1 MGYLNLIRII
11 LWKDITTEFRTKE
24 IFTSLLVF
32 TLLVALVFAF
42 AFDPGSQRMRE
53 LAPGILW
60 VAFTFGGVLGLN
72 RSFLAEKENDCLQG
86 LLLSPM
92 DRGAL
97 YLGKMIGNV
106 LFMGIIEIFTFP
118 VFAAFLNLPLFE
130 VLLRLI
136 VVIVLSTIGFAA
148 VGTLFA
154 AMSVNT
160 RTREVMLPIL
170 LFPVAVPVIIAAV
183 KATGKVLAGDPLGD
197 AADWLKLLGVFDV
210 IFVVI
215 CFLTFEYV
223 VEE

>member
-11 LWKDITTEFRTKE
+11 LWKDITTELRTKE
-24 IFTSLLVF
+24 VFTNLLVF
-32 TLLVALVFAF
+32 TVLVALIFAF
-42 AFDPGSQRMRE
+42 AFDPGTQSMRQV
-53 LAPGILW
+53 APGILW
-60 VAFTFGGVLGLN
+60 VAFTFGGILGLN
-72 RSFLAEKENDCLQG
+72 RSFMAEKENDCLQG
-86 LLLSPM
+86 ILLSPM
-92 DRGAL
+92 DRGAV

-106 LFMGIIEIFTFP
+106 LFMGIMEVFTFP
-118 VFAAFLNLPLFE
+118 VFAAFLNLPLFT
-130 VLLRLI
+130 VIPRLL
-136 VVIVLSTIGFAA
+136 VVMALSTVGFAA

-183 KATGKVLAGDPLGD
+183 KSTARVLGGDPLGD
-197 AADWLKLLGVFDV
+197 AADWLKLLSVFDV

-215 CFLTFEYV
+215 CFLTFEFV